1 MNGLI
6 DLILRLACVS
16 WPTCYETKW
25 ALRKAT
31 QKFLLVPKITDKSK
45 MEKMSNRSEE
55 GKKSAS
61 DLGRAHLTL

>member
-31 QKFLLVPKITDKSK
+31 QKFLLAQKITDEIQDGANEQRK
-45 MEKMSNRSEE
+45 
-55 GKKSAS
+55 
-61 DLGRAHLTL
+61 